1 MYSTTIIK
9 MADIKVH
16 VSVLISVGGAT
27 ARGQQL
33 HTPRALHFPSERPS
47 LGHTGHIET
56 EHADARLQVLAQSPL
71 RRHSRRAQLQN
82 TDVIIATST
91 TTGLGPQQQRS

>member
-1 MYSTTIIK
+1 

-16 VSVLISVGGAT
+16 FFVLISVGGAT

-33 HTPRALHFPSERPS
+33 HTPRALYFPSERPS

-56 EHADARLQVLAQSPL
+56 EYTDAWLQVLAQSP
-71 RRHSRRAQLQN
+71 RRRQDSRAQLQN
-82 TDVIIATST
+82 TDVVIAST
-91 TTGLGPQQQRS
+91 TTATSLGPQQQWS